1 MDADNEFS
9 CISPFEVNNVGVSS
23 QDNHHFQVL
32 EVSMTEVKDNG
43 AVKEESAPEQLMEP
57 IKPSGHLDQ
66 LFRQTRAYHAQL
78 SQMADVKAS
87 MMFTLASVITTIS
100 IRYLEDPFLRWP
112 VLVLISCSLV
122 TIVAAAYAVMPK
134 LNLKTKPDLRNSHK
148 NLLFF
153 GTFANL
159 DYDEWVAE
167 VNPILHDPDR
177 AYEAMLRD
185 IYEMGVYLG
194 RKKYRYIRVAYISF
208 LMGLMLSTLTFIV
221 VEGVSLATR

>member
-1 MDADNEFS
+1 MEIIEN
-9 CISPFEVNNVGVSS
+9 GV
-23 QDNHHFQVL
+23 
-32 EVSMTEVKDNG
+32 
-43 AVKEESAPEQLMEP
+43 VKEDAPQEELFEP

-100 IRYLEDPFLRWP
+100 LRYLEDPFLRWP

-122 TIVAAAYAVMPK
+122 TIVTAAYAVMPK
-134 LNLKTKPDLRNSHK
+134 LNLKTKPDLRDPRN
-148 NLLFF
+148 NPLFF

-167 VNPILHDPDR
+167 LNPIFHDPGR
-177 AYEAMLRD
+177 AYDAMLRD

-194 RKKYRYIRVAYISF
+194 RKKYRYIRIAYTSF
-208 LMGLMLSTLTFIV
+208 LVGLVLSTLTFII
-221 VEGVSLATR
+221 EGVSLATR